1 MNATKRPHV
10 LIIAE
15 DKIDAEDMAV
25 LLSDELNCQV
35 MTDEGPTIE
44 AVKSDSYDL
53 AIVDMELD
61 RGCDSVGLLE
71 SLTELEPGMPVI
83 MLSRKG
89 ESQAVSSGFELG
101 ACHCLL
107 KGSRFLIRD
116 AANVAR
122 LAIEN
127 ARLNGHSAAGEPL

>member
-1 MNATKRPHV
+1 MRATGKPHV
-10 LIIAE
+10 LIVAE

-25 LLSDELNCQV
+25 LLSDELSCEV
-35 MTDEGPTIE
+35 MTDGGPPIE
-44 AVKSDSYDL
+44 AMKCDRYDL

-61 RGCDSVGLLE
+61 RGCDPVGLLA
-71 SLTELEPGMPVI
+71 SLRELEPGMPVI

-89 ESQAVSSGFELG
+89 ESQAVSAGFKLG

-107 KGSRFLIRD
+107 KESRFLIRD
-116 AANVAR
+116 ATNVAR

-127 ARLNGHSAAGEPL
+127 ARLNGHSAAGETL

>member
-1 MNATKRPHV
+1 MNAPGKPHV

-25 LLSDELNCQV
+25 LLSDELSCEV
-35 MTDEGPTIE
+35 MMDEGPTIE
-44 AVKSDSYDL
+44 AIESDRYDL
-53 AIVDMELD
+53 AILDMELD
-61 RGCDSVGLLE
+61 GGCDPVGLLE
-71 SLTELEPGMPVI
+71 SLRELEPGMPVI

-89 ESQAVSSGFELG
+89 ESQAVSTGFRLG

-127 ARLNGHSAAGEPL
+127 ARLNGHSTAGATL